1 MIKKKDTATHYASLG
16 EGHLPWP
23 EKVTVATKL
32 VHQSFDQSRPKTVV
46 DLLKEDCRA
55 EPNCRLV
62 YTNLPKSFARRYTM
76 SDFVMLSLTCSEPML
91 LASVL
96 SYGSIRMTVELEWD
110 YPARNANIY
119 NAAWA
124 SLGYTENQPRF
135 ALRIG
140 QLVNRFEK
148 QIVAFNTEMTSRK
161 NWYNDDFGRRVLAL
175 AKKIRTAY
183 ESL

>member
-23 EKVTVATKL
+23 KKVTIARKL
-32 VHQSFDQSRPKTVV
+32 AHQLFDQPNLKTVV
-46 DLLKEDCRA
+46 KLLKEDCRA
-55 EPNCRLV
+55 EPDGRLT
-62 YTNLPKSFARRYTM
+62 YTNLPKSFANRYTM
-76 SDFVMLSLTCSEPML
+76 SDFVMLSLTCNEPML

-96 SYGSIRMTVELEWD
+96 SYGNIRMTVELEWD

-140 QLVNRFEK
+140 QLVNKFEK
-148 QIVAFNTEMTSRK
+148 DMWKLNTEMTSRK
-161 NWYNDDFGRRVLAL
+161 KWYNDDFGRRVLAL

>member
-16 EGHLPWP
+16 EEHLLWP

-32 VHQSFDQSRPKTVV
+32 VHQSFDQSNPKTVV
-46 DLLKEDCRA
+46 TLLKEDCRA
-55 EPNCRLV
+55 EPDGRLT
-62 YTNLPKSFARRYTM
+62 YTNLPKSFARQYTM
-76 SDFVMLSLTCSEPML
+76 SDFVMLSLTCNEPAL

-148 QIVAFNTEMTSRK
+148 DMWKLNTEMTSRK